1 MDTAVTASPP
11 LAIADKLS
19 LPRKLGFTLG
29 DYACNIYWQSLSLF
43 LLFFYTDVVGL
54 SAATAGW
61 IYMVASIW
69 DGAIDPLI
77 GALADRTRSRFG
89 RYRPYILFG
98 ALPLGI
104 SFCLLYYKPPFHG
117 TGLVAW
123 LLATHVLLRTAYAVL
138 NIPFMSLNAR
148 MTTSSSERSTLAGF
162 RMLFATLAGLTV
174 AYSTQPLVARFAG
187 TGQGYMVTA
196 LLLGLLATALFPV
209 VFAATREPPIEAT
222 DHAPVRMRDY
232 WAAVRANRAFWSV
245 MLAITLAAICATAW
259 SKSILYYFKYYLE
272 NEGASR
278 FALSIN
284 AAAGLVII
292 PIWMIASRSLG
303 KRNAWFVASAIGL
316 AGLVFFA
323 VTDVRSVALTVG
335 LLLYMQVAFL
345 GLFLT
350 FWSMMPDTVE
360 YGEWRSGVRAESFV
374 FGLAQFFMKVALGFG
389 AGLFGWA
396 LDFVGYVPNVPQSPQ
411 TLAGMKNVMVFM
423 PAIGITVG
431 IVAIALYPMRRGVHE
446 RIVAEIE
453 ARKRAEG

>member
-1 MDTAVTASPP
+1 MDTAATALAP
-11 LAIADKLS
+11 LRVADRLS

-77 GALADRTRSRFG
+77 GAVADRTRSRFG

-98 ALPLGI
+98 SVPLAV
-104 SFCLLYYKPPFHG
+104 SFCLLYYTPPFEG
-117 TGLVAW
+117 TGLVVW
-123 LLATHVLLRTAYAVL
+123 LLATHIMLRTAYAVL

-187 TGQGYMVTA
+187 TGQGFMATA
-196 LLLGLLATALFPV
+196 AVLALLATALFPI
-209 VFAATREPPIEAT
+209 VFAATREPPMEAS
-222 DHAPVRMRDY
+222 DHGPARLRDY
-232 WAAVRANRAFWSV
+232 WDAVRANRAFWTV
-245 MLAITLAAICATAW
+245 MLAVALAAICATAW
-259 SKSILYYFKYYLE
+259 SKSILYYFKYYLAD
-272 NEGASR
+272 EGSSR
-278 FALSIN
+278 LALSLN

-292 PIWMIASRSLG
+292 PIWMVASRYLG

-316 AGLVFFA
+316 AGLVVFA
-323 VTDVRSVALTVG
+323 LTDVRSAAFTIG

-345 GLFLT
+345 GLFMT

-374 FGLAQFFMKVALGFG
+374 FGFAQFFMKAALGFG

-396 LDFVGYVPNVPQSPQ
+396 LDWVGYLPNVAQSAQ

-423 PAIGITVG
+423 PAIGIVMG
-431 IVAIALYPMRRGVHE
+431 IVAIALYPMGRGEHE

-453 ARKRAEG
+453 ARKR